1 MPVKPSEKGIDF
13 IMSEKDNDK
22 EIEIVNGDGSN
33 LEISDVYDHLKTDRP
48 NHSEKKP
55 EHVVVPEEHKKK

>member
-1 MPVKPSEKGIDF
+1 
-13 IMSEKDNDK
+13 MSEKDNDK